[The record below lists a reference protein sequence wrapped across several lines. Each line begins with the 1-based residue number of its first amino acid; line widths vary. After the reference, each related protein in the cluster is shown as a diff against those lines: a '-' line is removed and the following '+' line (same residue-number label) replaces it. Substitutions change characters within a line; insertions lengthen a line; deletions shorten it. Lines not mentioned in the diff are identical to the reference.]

1 LEKIRACPF
10 CGEDVKAIARLCRHC
25 GSDLQAVTGDTDGTF
40 VAVRLRVKGKTYAGS
55 VFIPDCLSRVSDVL
69 NDRRTFVILTH
80 AVEETGIRDLPIGFL
95 AINKAQVE
103 WVEIKGG
110 DDKVRSELTSRIL
123 EWK

>member
-1 LEKIRACPF
+1 MEKTRACPF
-10 CGEDVKAIARLCRHC
+10 CGEDVKTSARLCRHC
-25 GSDLQAVTGDTDGTF
+25 HSDLQAVTADRGGTF

-55 VFIPDCLSRVSDVL
+55 VFISDCLSRVSDVL

-95 AINKAQVE
+95 AINKTQVE

-110 DDKVRSELTSRIL
+110 GDKVSSELTSRIL
-123 EWK
+123 EWR